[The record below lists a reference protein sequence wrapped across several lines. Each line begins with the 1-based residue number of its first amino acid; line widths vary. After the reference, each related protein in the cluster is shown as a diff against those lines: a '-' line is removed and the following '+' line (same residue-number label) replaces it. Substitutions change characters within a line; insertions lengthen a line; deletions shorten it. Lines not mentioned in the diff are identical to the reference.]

1 MSATLS
7 SLYEGW
13 LCFSVAHASL
23 SLMASQKL
31 ISSTQHR
38 EQSIIAVRSC
48 LPIKHLHV
56 CECKNDGCTCAYASV
71 RQNGVKMEMFSP
83 QNNRATEPNVNF
95 LLTTTVHGLWY
106 PYSGTLYQAI
116 LYVADL

>member
-1 MSATLS
+1 
-7 SLYEGW
+7 
-13 LCFSVAHASL
+13 
-23 SLMASQKL
+23 MASQKL
-31 ISSTQHR
+31 ISSTRHR

-48 LPIKHLHV
+48 LPIKYLHV
-56 CECKNDGCTCAYASV
+56 CECKNDGCTCAYDSV
-71 RQNGVKMEMFSP
+71 PQNSVKMETFSP
-83 QNNRATEPNVNF
+83 QNSRATEPNVNF